1 MGGKFSRDKGARFER
16 QCVLKFIDEGYIA
29 ERRGWAQRFAK
40 GHPDV
45 LIKDGQLDW
54 LWVEC
59 KGQEKFLG
67 AKLRK
72 ALLQAIDDCEQA
84 GAPFEVPCVVSKE
97 NHCSYYIHL
106 PLDSFFKVLR
116 GDL

>member
-1 MGGKFSRDKGARFER
+1 MGGKFSRSKGCRMER
-16 QCVLKFIDEGYIA
+16 QAVLKFIDEGYIA
-29 ERRGWAQRFAK
+29 ERRGYLQRFAK
-40 GHPDV
+40 GHPDII
-45 LIKDGQLDW
+45 IKDGQLDW

-72 ALLQAIDDCEQA
+72 ALLQAEDDCEQA
-84 GAPFEVPCVVSKE
+84 GDPFKIPCVVSKE
-97 NHCSYYIHL
+97 SHCKWYIHL
-106 PLDSFFKVLR
+106 PLDSFFEICR